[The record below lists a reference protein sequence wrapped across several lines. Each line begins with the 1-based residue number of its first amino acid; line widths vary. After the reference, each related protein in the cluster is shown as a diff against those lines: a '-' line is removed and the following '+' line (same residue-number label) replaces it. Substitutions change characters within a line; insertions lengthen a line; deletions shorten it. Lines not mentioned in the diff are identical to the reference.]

1 MIEIGARERVFA
13 HPAPIDMRKG
23 FNTLAGLVA
32 ASGHDIAAGDKYLF
46 ASRDLKRAKVI
57 WLDHVCARLL
67 VSRIDAGRFAP
78 LWRDDGKPIE
88 LTSSE
93 LRLFLDGSKLVGQM
107 ALTPPPLDRQA
118 QSRLQK
124 SAFR

>member
-1 MIEIGARERVFA
+1 MIEIGSRERVFA
-13 HPAPIDMRKG
+13 HPAPVDMRKG

-32 ASGHDIAAGDKYLF
+32 MSGHDVAAGDKFLF
-46 ASRDLKRAKVI
+46 ASKNLKLAKCI

-67 VSRIDAGRFAP
+67 VSRIDGGRFAP

-93 LRLFLDGSKLVGQM
+93 LRLFLDGSKLVGTM
-107 ALTPPPLDRQA
+107 KLTPPPLDRKA
-118 QSRLQK
+118 QSRVTK